1 MLATAW
7 LDHLVEEV
15 AERKITVS
23 SAVQLW
29 EAKLVQSKAL
39 ENSWDN
45 GFGPSEFM
53 LRLRGNY
60 SQTDPEAPGDT
71 FLSAMCI
78 DAACLIDG
86 PFFREVELQKL
97 PKKRFCVSW
106 IFTSAS
112 SATSPRVQSVPV
124 LKVSVLPLHHLP
136 CSSSLGIK
144 LHLNA

>member
-86 PFFREVELQKL
+86 PFLEKLSCRNFLKRDFVSLEFLPQPLVRLLQE
-97 PKKRFCVSW
+97 S
-106 IFTSAS
+106 
-112 SATSPRVQSVPV
+112 RVCQ
-124 LKVSVLPLHHLP
+124 
-136 CSSSLGIK
+136 C
-144 LHLNA
+144 